1 MIVAQISDL
10 HIAVAGYLA
19 YERFDT
25 ASCVSRCIEHIRRL
39 SPQPDV
45 VLATGDLV
53 DSGRGEEYRRLRK
66 VLAPLDIPVFLIP
79 GNHDDRAALCTEFR
93 DHAYL
98 PSGGGPTCY
107 AVEDYPVR
115 LLALDTLVPG
125 EKGGA
130 LGDHQL
136 DWFERQ
142 LAAAPQ
148 RPTLVFLHHPP
159 FRTGIP
165 RMDDIGLD
173 GVSAGRLGQ
182 IVSRHGQIEL
192 VTAGHLHRGLQAR
205 WHGTTAS
212 VCPSAAFQFRL
223 NLEPANLEPAPNEP
237 PAFQLH
243 CWNGNEIVTHTVAAD
258 SGG

>member
-1 MIVAQISDL
+1 MLIAQISDL
-10 HIAVAGYLA
+10 HIAMEGHLA

-25 ASCVSRCIEHIRRL
+25 ASCVSRCIECIGRL
-39 SPQPDV
+39 RPQPDV

-53 DSGRGEEYRRLRK
+53 DSGSSGEYKRLRD
-66 VLAPLDIPVFLIP
+66 VLAPLAVPVFLIP
-79 GNHDDRAALCTEFR
+79 GNHDDREALRTEFR

-98 PSGGGPTCY
+98 PSKGRPACY
-107 AVEDYPVR
+107 AVEQYPVR

-130 LGDHQL
+130 LGDGQL
-136 DWFERQ
+136 DWFEEQ
-142 LAAAPQ
+142 LASAPR

-173 GVSAGRLGQ
+173 AASAQRLGD
-182 IVSRHGQIEL
+182 IVSRHSQIEL
-192 VTAGHLHRGLQAR
+192 VTAGHLHRGLQTR
-205 WHGTTAS
+205 WRGTTAS

-223 NLEPANLEPAPNEP
+223 NMEPAKLEPAPNEP
-237 PAFQLH
+237 PAYQLH
-243 CWNGNEIVTHTVAAD
+243 CWNGSELVTHTVSISDRA
-258 SGG
+258 